1 MATPSANS
9 IREIQKAYV
18 AFYGRPA
25 DQAGLMYWAS
35 ELDKNGGNLSEV
47 IQAFGTS
54 VESGQLYGSGTNAER
69 IEKIYQQLFNRSADE
84 GGKAWYATEID
95 AGRMSLQS
103 AALNILNGAA
113 GADLTLI
120 NRKVD
125 AAAQFTEQLSA
136 LNMAHAYGENDIG
149 PARAYL
155 TSVSASMSDAALS
168 AHLSTS
174 LDGIMNASWAEMNVS
189 SSSTGLNYL
198 AHTDGMVLDGSTL
211 VFADTGRVGN
221 VSKYD
226 VVVATIDIDTLRP
239 GAAASIGH
247 TGFNEELE
255 GLAATRDGYV
265 AWGELDTTY
274 NSNAS
279 DLSFVWKLD
288 ADFKPQQAIHIGTTG
303 AGDDPEINGVLQLS
317 NGKYL
322 VYGAQTTY
330 SDADDAF
337 ALVLNSDFSVYAQKR
352 YDISSNQSYE
362 SIEHALELADGSLL
376 VSGSHGEL
384 LKLDQN
390 LNIIGQVWLSNGF
403 YSDGDIYALEGGLS
417 MVVDGSRYY
426 IVDSNLNVKSY
437 IYQTSFDSL
446 SQTKPGHFVAYDG
459 NGEFF
464 NLHVN
469 VNDPSNPVLEATD
482 FLQIISRSGYG
493 ESMSAFFAQGDNVV
507 SLNQNDL
514 FSFNMLQDPSPNLA
528 ADYRLVDASESLNFA
543 YDVYAYEPNDPS
555 TWVAGDLQI
564 VMTGTLPEF
573 TAQTGLISLG
583 TLTGI

>member
-1 MATPSANS
+1 MATPSAHS

-25 DQAGLMYWAS
+25 DQAGLMYWAG
-35 ELDKNGGNLSEV
+35 ELDKNGGNLSDV
-47 IQAFGTS
+47 IQSFGTS
-54 VESGQLYGSGTNAER
+54 VESGQLYGSGSNAER

-84 GGKAWYATEID
+84 AGKAWYAAEID

-120 NRKVD
+120 NRKVE
-125 AAAQFTEQLSA
+125 AAAKFTEQLSD

-149 PARAYL
+149 PARSYL
-155 TSVSASMSDAALS
+155 TAVNTSMSDAALNT
-168 AHLSTS
+168 HLSTS
-174 LDGIMNASWAEMNVS
+174 LDGIMNASWAQMSVS
-189 SSSTGLNYL
+189 SSSTGLSYL
-198 AHTDGMVLDGSTL
+198 GFTEGMDLNGSTL

-221 VSKYD
+221 TSKYD
-226 VVVATIDIDTLRP
+226 VVIATIDIDTLRP

-247 TGFNEELE
+247 SGYSEELE
-255 GLAATRDGYV
+255 GLAATREGYV
-265 AWGELDTTY
+265 AWGELDTTW

-279 DLSFVWKLD
+279 DISFVWKLD
-288 ADFKPQQAIHIGTTG
+288 ADFKPVQAIHIGTAG
-303 AGDDPEINGVLQLS
+303 AGDDPEINGVMQLS

-337 ALVLNSDFSVYAQKR
+337 ALILNSDFSVYAQKR
-352 YDISSNQSYE
+352 YDISSNQSNE
-362 SIEHALELADGSLL
+362 SIEHALELSDGSLL
-376 VSGSHGEL
+376 VSGSNGEL

-390 LNIIGQVWLSNGF
+390 LNIVSQVKLSNGF
-403 YSDGDIYALEGGLS
+403 YLDGEIYALEGGLS
-417 MVVDGSRYY
+417 MVVDGPRYY
-426 IVDSNLNVKSY
+426 IVDSDLSVKSY
-437 IYQTSFDSL
+437 ISQSSFDSL
-446 SQTKPGHFVAYDG
+446 SQTKPGYFVAYDG

-469 VNDPSNPVLEATD
+469 VSDPSNPVLEATD

-507 SLNQNDL
+507 SLQQNDL

-528 ADYRLVDASESLNFA
+528 ADYRLVDATDSLYFA
-543 YDVYAYEPNDPS
+543 YDVHAFEPNDPS

-564 VMTGTLPEF
+564 VMTGTLPEYS
-573 TAQTGLISLG
+573 AQSGLISLEA
-583 TLTGI
+583 LTGI